1 MVRGLLASALGTALL
16 FAPASARADDET
28 VKVHMTGDSGLVL
41 ERRIEETSLWES
53 VCVGTCDRPIQLE
66 GSYRLNGR
74 GLRPSLPIALLR
86 ARVLRLEAL
95 PAYDAAYVGG
105 ITLEIIGPMMLV
117 GGVIATAVGTA
128 QRPAPPCPFD
138 APCPTQEPQS
148 DAMLVGGV
156 MTILTSA
163 VLIGVGMVA
172 ILLGDHTRT
181 RQLQALSA
189 RGLSITF

>member
-1 MVRGLLASALGTALL
+1 
-16 FAPASARADDET
+16 
-28 VKVHMTGDSGLVL
+28 MTGESGLVL
-41 ERRIEETSLWES
+41 ERRIEDTSLWES
-53 VCVGTCDRPIQLE
+53 VCVGTCDRPIQLD

-74 GLRPSLPIALLR
+74 GLRPSLPIALLP

-105 ITLEIIGPMMLV
+105 IVLEIIGPMTLV
-117 GGVIATAVGTA
+117 GGVIATAVGGA
-128 QRPAPPCPFD
+128 QRALPPCPFD
-138 APCPTQEPQS
+138 APCPTQEPQNN
-148 DAMLVGGV
+148 AMLVGGV
-156 MTILTSA
+156 MTIVTSA

-189 RGLSITF
+189 RAFTVAF